1 MSNENDQTGN
11 YWDDD
16 DANNEPQSWRDAYL
30 RGENQHRPQPRSRDL
45 SSDNMSDRAGKQA
58 RKSDLPL
65 KSTEGPLRSRPARQS
80 REEVYAR
87 LRQRP
92 RRPIYSR
99 EQDETRTQP
108 PGQPGKQARSASSRS
123 EAEEYPYAQQ
133 SPTNAPRPTRGSQSG
148 IPTRS
153 SNVRPTNSSQ
163 IYDEDE
169 RAYYRAQRGQD
180 RSAAYDSEYS
190 EGRRG
195 RTSNTE
201 YDEYSE
207 GRRGRNRAIE
217 YEEYDE
223 YEVMQARQR
232 RRPKRR
238 KRVFST
244 LLTGCIGGLLTLLI
258 VGGVLL
264 YLAIHGT
271 PLGSSLGIGKS
282 LYTHSAKQT
291 LALGNAT
298 QLIVNDQAGNVSVSI
313 NPSASS
319 ASVSSIKK
327 VQASSQSD
335 ANTQFNG
342 LVISAKQVSQGAV
355 KGCTASLCF
364 LLSATLPTTGSG
376 GLSGALNNDSID
388 LNITLPTSF
397 SSPANPSMP
406 NTISVSDQTGNISVD
421 HFNGILNLDSRNVG
435 NITVTNAV
443 IYAGTCIQTMH
454 GNVNVNKNNFFDLA
468 QSSQIVPCSNTSE
481 SGSHPWFNLR
491 SSVGNVN
498 VTLPTNSTNLL
509 LDASTNNGKITSDF
523 SLHITTDGA
532 SATYHGPLLPNSNPT
547 ASLYLFTST
556 GNIALHRG

>member
-1 MSNENDQTGN
+1 MSNENDQSGN
-11 YWDDD
+11 YWDEDD
-16 DANNEPQSWRDAYL
+16 ENNEPQSWRDAYL
-30 RGENQHRPQPRSRDL
+30 RAENQNRPQPRSRDL
-45 SSDNMSDRAGKQA
+45 SSDNMPDRAGNRA

-108 PGQPGKQARSASSRS
+108 PSQPGKQAQPAPYRS
-123 EAEEYPYAQQ
+123 ETEEYPYAQQ
-133 SPTNAPRPTRGSQSG
+133 PPTRGSQPG

-153 SNVRPTNSSQ
+153 SNVRSTDSSQ
-163 IYDEDE
+163 IYGEDE
-169 RAYYRAQRGQD
+169 RAYYRAQRGRD
-180 RSAAYDSEYS
+180 RSDAYDSEYR
-190 EGRRG
+190 EGQRG
-195 RTSNTE
+195 RTHNTE
-201 YDEYSE
+201 YDEYNE
-207 GRRGRNRAIE
+207 RRRGKNRAVE

-223 YEVMQARQR
+223 YEVIQARQR
-232 RRPKRR
+232 RRPKRKR
-238 KRVFST
+238 RVFST

-264 YLAIHGT
+264 YLAIHET

-282 LYTHSAKQT
+282 LYTHSAQQT

-313 NPSASS
+313 DPSASS

-327 VQASSQSD
+327 VQASNQSD

-342 LVISAKQVSQGAV
+342 LVISAKQVSQGDTT
-355 KGCTASLCF
+355 GCTAASCF
-364 LLSATLPTTGSG
+364 LISATLPTTGSG

-435 NITVTNAV
+435 NISVSNAV

-468 QSSQIVPCSNTSE
+468 QSSKLVPCSNTSE

-498 VTLPTNSTNLL
+498 VTLPTNSTNLI

-523 SLHITTDGA
+523 NLNITTDGA
-532 SATYHGPLLPNSNPT
+532 SATYHGPILPNSNPT

-556 GNIALHRG
+556 GNIALYRG